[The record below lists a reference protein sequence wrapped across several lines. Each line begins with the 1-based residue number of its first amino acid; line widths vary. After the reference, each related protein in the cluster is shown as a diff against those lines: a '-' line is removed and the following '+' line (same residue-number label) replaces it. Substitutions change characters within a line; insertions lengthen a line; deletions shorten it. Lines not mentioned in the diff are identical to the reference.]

1 MFIAVNDAKYCTSYD
16 IIVAALLNHLGMQFT
31 SSQAVSLSVSVKK
44 VYAA

>member
-1 MFIAVNDAKYCTSYD
+1 MFIAVNDANIAPPKD

-31 SSQAVSLSVSVKK
+31 SSQAAPLSVSVKK